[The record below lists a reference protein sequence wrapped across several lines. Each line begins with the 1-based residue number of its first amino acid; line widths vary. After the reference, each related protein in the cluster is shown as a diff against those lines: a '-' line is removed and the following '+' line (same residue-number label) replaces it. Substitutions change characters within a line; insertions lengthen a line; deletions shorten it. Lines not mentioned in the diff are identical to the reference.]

1 MVVSNTIFSNLFGG
15 HNVKPKSANTERQS
29 FIDPDEDIIEATV
42 LKSERQPFIYTQNS
56 QNNSERRNSE
66 GFFTQRD
73 NLDFSKSIFSPSI
86 TNNVAQASVS
96 NGSFMPNRLSG
107 NDSKYGSF
115 SSFSSS
121 NREEDR
127 FVGRQLAFSA

>member
-1 MVVSNTIFSNLFGG
+1 MMGFNTISDKLFGG
-15 HNVKPKSANTERQS
+15 HNNVRPKP
-29 FIDPDEDIIEATV
+29 FIAPDADIVDAEIINKEFV
-42 LKSERQPFIYTQNS
+42 NEKKPFIYTQNS

-86 TNNVAQASVS
+86 TNNLAQASVS

-115 SSFSSS
+115 SSFNSP
-121 NREEDR
+121 NKTAQLGRE
-127 FVGRQLAFSA
+127 LAFSA

>member
-15 HNVKPKSANTERQS
+15 HNNVKPKSTEKQA
-29 FIDPDEDIIEATV
+29 FIDPDTDIIIEATV

-73 NLDFSKSIFSPSI
+73 NLDFPKSIFFPGI

-96 NGSFMPNRLSG
+96 NGSFMPSRLYG
-107 NDSKYGSF
+107 NDSKYGSL
-115 SSFSSS
+115 SSLGSS
-121 NREEDR
+121 NKKEEILGAR
-127 FVGRQLAFSA
+127 LAFSA